1 MILAR
6 KVKIKSADR
15 NIVTCGSLSECSK
28 RCLSIL
34 DGAFPAQQQT
44 PIFHR
49 QKPVDAA
56 SVRNNTMK
64 HNVFAVLVGTA
75 ALGAATIAAA
85 QSTTPAT
92 TGSYSSMNVG
102 AAPIH
107 GLDGPAFSAAASD
120 ANGFQ
125 IAASR
130 LSLTRSQ
137 RSDVKD
143 YARRIIS
150 ESQTSQQTLMAS
162 LSNDQRKIARPST
175 RLSAERASMLKM
187 LRSTPRGSFDNLYLT
202 QSAQVQ
208 QGNWATYKGYAEDG
222 ADQSLKQVAG
232 NGVPIIEQQLQ
243 QGSALLPS
251 SLSAN

>member
-1 MILAR
+1 
-6 KVKIKSADR
+6 
-15 NIVTCGSLSECSK
+15 
-28 RCLSIL
+28 
-34 DGAFPAQQQT
+34 
-44 PIFHR
+44 
-49 QKPVDAA
+49 
-56 SVRNNTMK
+56 
-64 HNVFAVLVGTA
+64 
-75 ALGAATIAAA
+75 
-85 QSTTPAT
+85 
-92 TGSYSSMNVG
+92 MNVG

-150 ESQTSQQTLMAS
+150 ESQTSQQTLIAS
-162 LSNDQRKIARPST
+162 LSNDQRKIARPTT

-187 LRSTPRGSFDNLYLT
+187 LRSTPRSSFDNLYLT

-243 QGSALLPS
+243 QGGALLPS
-251 SLSAN
+251 ALSAN

>member
-1 MILAR
+1 
-6 KVKIKSADR
+6 
-15 NIVTCGSLSECSK
+15 
-28 RCLSIL
+28 
-34 DGAFPAQQQT
+34 
-44 PIFHR
+44 
-49 QKPVDAA
+49 
-56 SVRNNTMK
+56 MK
-64 HNVFAVLVGTA
+64 HTVFAVLVGTA

-107 GLDGPAFSAAASD
+107 GLDAPAFSAAASD

-187 LRSTPRGSFDNLYLT
+187 LRSTPRSSFDNLYLT